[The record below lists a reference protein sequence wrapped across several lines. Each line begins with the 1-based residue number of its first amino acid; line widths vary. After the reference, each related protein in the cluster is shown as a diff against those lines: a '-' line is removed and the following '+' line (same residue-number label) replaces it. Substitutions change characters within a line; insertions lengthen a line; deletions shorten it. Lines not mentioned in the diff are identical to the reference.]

1 MKLTA
6 QDRKVLAALD
16 RHSGASSYAIAQG
29 AGIRTMSPKETA
41 ARHLIKLTKEGL
53 AEQTGTRMFPSWRIT
68 EAGRQS
74 LKGGDHG

>member
-29 AGIRTMSPKETA
+29 AGIRTVSPKETA

-68 EAGRQS
+68 EAGRQA
-74 LKGGDHG
+74 LKGGE